1 MARLT
6 IEQIKAPDLSVASQA
21 TARAGQAFQRGM
33 SSASDL
39 LSKYQEG
46 LTAQGDAELT
56 NLLAGAKNE
65 DEWNAIVASTDFSK
79 MNLSAGM
86 RDNIMNRRDNILGYE
101 QDRATRRGTDATT
114 AGTQANT
121 ARTYNTIGL
130 ENNQDAR
137 LQDDHDYKTT
147 RREQLGGLVG
157 AVLESERDGRTNGYQ
172 QSAPAG
178 TNVGPRADGSGL
190 SPENTSGL
198 VGAPGTNLGPRAD
211 GSGLRDPSGSS
222 GSDQQIAYRN
232 AIAAIESDGS
242 GGYDAIG
249 ATNPTLGRAL
259 GRYQIMEANL
269 PAWSKRALGR
279 EVSVDEFMANSDI
292 QDAIFDDRFGG
303 YVEKYGEER
312 AARAWFGGEGNVNS
326 TSGSDAHGRLTIG
339 DYGQDF
345 LSNLKGGN
353 QNPSARAR
361 ATQNPNQGGAARDRL
376 YAALGNTTHLDPA
389 TALSITGNDYDYAT
403 TGQGAINAEN
413 DRISSER
420 LNAAI
425 VAGIENPEIFRP
437 GELTKSV
444 FNTPGLTDAQ
454 RLQAIPIARQAEE
467 AAGTLYTP
475 SMKPNEVLN
484 AAVQSQIDTDTRN
497 FENSP
502 SYSFIKDAE
511 AYSSDPVAS
520 LQQKLDLSNDPQA
533 LPEETSNNLMRYI
546 DDIVS
551 KNPNV
556 SRGEVVAAMER
567 SFIKDPGDDDNSS
580 FWYNSDMTPNT
591 IRRRFPEEKIT
602 ELLGQFAGPEARNRF
617 DSQALS
623 NLSTRDGIA
632 KSQAK
637 RNELL
642 SQAQLYPDGS
652 PEQQKLLQEA
662 QNIENQ
668 LYSGNSQ
675 LTVERKL
682 REYIEDKPSIVER
695 LSGLNPNSMEYEKI
709 LADIEIGIQNDSSLT
724 KTDKKLMI
732 AALRG

>member
-21 TARAGQAFQRGM
+21 TTRAGEAFQRGM

-79 MNLSAGM
+79 MNLSEGM
-86 RDNIMNRRDNILGYE
+86 RANIINRRDNVLGYE
-101 QDRATRRGTDATT
+101 QDRAIRRGTDATT
-114 AGTQANT
+114 AGTQATT

-137 LQDDHDYKTT
+137 LQDNHDYKTT

-172 QSAPAG
+172 QPAPA
-178 TNVGPRADGSGL
+178 
-190 SPENTSGL
+190 
-198 VGAPGTNLGPRAD
+198 GTNLGPRAD
-211 GSGLRDPSGSS
+211 GSGIAFPSGSS
-222 GSDQQIAYRN
+222 GSDQKIAYRN

-312 AARAWFGGEGNVNS
+312 AARAWFGGQGNMNS

-437 GELTKSV
+437 GELTESV

-475 SMKPNEVLN
+475 STKPNEVLN

-533 LPEETSNNLMRYI
+533 LTEETSNNLMRYI

-580 FWYNSDMTPNT
+580 FWYNSDITPNT

-675 LTVERKL
+675 QTVERKL

-695 LSGLNPNSMEYEKI
+695 LSGLNPNSMEYDKT
-709 LADIEIGIQNDSSLT
+709 LADIETGIQNDSSLS

>member
-21 TARAGQAFQRGM
+21 TARAGEAFQRGM
-33 SSASDL
+33 GSASDL

-79 MNLSAGM
+79 MNLSEGM
-86 RDNIMNRRDNILGYE
+86 RANIINRRDNVLGYE

-121 ARTYNTIGL
+121 AQTYNTIGL
-130 ENNQDAR
+130 DNNQDAR
-137 LQDDHDYKTT
+137 LQGDHDYQTT
-147 RREQLGGLVG
+147 RREQLGGLVS
-157 AVLESERDGRTNGYQ
+157 AVLASERDGRTNGYQ
-172 QSAPAG
+172 QLAPAG
-178 TNVGPRADGSGL
+178 NNVGPRADGSGI
-190 SPENTSGL
+190 NTSASQGMEGRFMAAVQEGGVSNPYGL
-198 VGAPGTNLGPRAD
+198 
-211 GSGLRDPSGSS
+211 S
-222 GSDQQIAYRN
+222 
-232 AIAAIESDGS
+232 AIAATGRHESGFSESNGTGS
-242 GGYDAIG
+242 WDDPSESGRPGTAGGYMSW
-249 ATNPTLGRAL
+249 NNE
-259 GRYQIMEANL
+259 RYQNMLEFTGGDRSPEAQAQFLLNEDPALIQKLNNAKSVEEATKIMNDAWRFAGYDRPGGEA
-269 PAWSKRALGR
+269 
-279 EVSVDEFMANSDI
+279 
-292 QDAIFDDRFGG
+292 
-303 YVEKYGEER
+303 
-312 AARAWFGGEGNVNS
+312 AARINTARSLVGNY
-326 TSGSDAHGRLTIG
+326 TP
-339 DYGQDF
+339 Q
-345 LSNLKGGN
+345 
-353 QNPSARAR
+353 Q
-361 ATQNPNQGGAARDRL
+361 ATQNPNQGGTARDQL
-376 YAALGNTTHLDPA
+376 YAALSNTTHLDPG

-403 TGQGAINAEN
+403 TGQGAINTEN
-413 DRISSER
+413 DRIGSER

-454 RLQAIPIARQAEE
+454 RLQAIPTARQAEE

-591 IRRRFPEEKIT
+591 IRRRFPEEEIT

-623 NLSTRDGIA
+623 NLSTRDGVA

-675 LTVERKL
+675 LSVERKL

-695 LSGLNPNSMEYEKI
+695 LSGLNPDSVEYEKT
-709 LADIEIGIQNDSSLT
+709 LSDIEVGIQNDSSLT
-724 KTDKKLMI
+724 NTDKKLMI

>member
-21 TARAGQAFQRGM
+21 TTRAGEAFQRGM

-86 RDNIMNRRDNILGYE
+86 RNNIMNRRDNILGYE
-101 QDRATRRGTDATT
+101 QDRAIRRGTDAKT
-114 AGTQANT
+114 AGTQATT

-137 LQDDHDYKTT
+137 LQDNHDYKTT

-172 QSAPAG
+172 QPAPA
-178 TNVGPRADGSGL
+178 
-190 SPENTSGL
+190 
-198 VGAPGTNLGPRAD
+198 GTNLGPRAD
-211 GSGLRDPSGSS
+211 GSGIAFPSGSS
-222 GSDQQIAYRN
+222 GSDQKIAYRN

-312 AARAWFGGEGNVNS
+312 AARAWFGGQGNMNS

-437 GELTKSV
+437 GELTESV

-454 RLQAIPIARQAEE
+454 RLQAIPIARQAEK

-475 SMKPNEVLN
+475 STKPNEVLN

-533 LPEETSNNLMRYI
+533 LTEETSNNLMRYI

-580 FWYNSDMTPNT
+580 FWYNSDITPNT

-675 LTVERKL
+675 QTVERKL

-695 LSGLNPNSMEYEKI
+695 LSGLNPNSMEYEKT
-709 LADIEIGIQNDSSLT
+709 LADIETGIQNDSSLT

>member
-6 IEQIKAPDLSVASQA
+6 IEQIKAPDLSIASQA
-21 TARAGQAFQRGM
+21 TARAGEAFQRGM

-39 LSKYQEG
+39 LSQYQEG

-86 RDNIMNRRDNILGYE
+86 RDNIMNRRDNVLGYE

-114 AGTQANT
+114 AGTQATT

-137 LQDDHDYKTT
+137 LQGDHDYKTT

-172 QSAPAG
+172 QPAPAG
-178 TNVGPRADGSGL
+178 TNVGPRADGSGIAFPQGQYAAPVGNVMNQEFQRSMGVDAKTADVL
-190 SPENTSGL
+190 SRAFLMNFQDESGMQADTVEGVPSVHGTRGKGYYQL
-198 VGAPGTNLGPRAD
+198 TGPRRDAFEAQFGADGYTDANQVAFLIQELGGSESRAGKRILEAAASGDVGAT
-211 GSGLRDPSGSS
+211 
-222 GSDQQIAYRN
+222 
-232 AIAAIESDGS
+232 AASIV
-242 GGYDAIG
+242 
-249 ATNPTLGRAL
+249 T
-259 GRYQIMEANL
+259 
-269 PAWSKRALGR
+269 
-279 EVSVDEFMANSDI
+279 
-292 QDAIFDDRFGG
+292 
-303 YVEKYGEER
+303 
-312 AARAWFGGEGNVNS
+312 
-326 TSGSDAHGRLTIG
+326 
-339 DYGQDF
+339 DF
-345 LSNLKGGN
+345 LRPAAEHRDRRVAKYTGGGGN

-376 YAALGNTTHLDPA
+376 YAALSNTTHLDPA

-403 TGQGAINAEN
+403 TGQGAINTEN
-413 DRISSER
+413 DRIGSER

-437 GELTKSV
+437 GELTESV

-454 RLQAIPIARQAEE
+454 RLQAIPTARQAEE

-475 SMKPNEVLN
+475 SIKPNEVLN

-511 AYSSDPVAS
+511 AYSSEPVAS

-623 NLSTRDGIA
+623 NLSTRDGVA

-675 LTVERKL
+675 LSVERKL
-682 REYIEDKPSIVER
+682 REYIENKPSIVER
-695 LSGLNPNSMEYEKI
+695 LSGLNPNSMEYEKT
-709 LADIEIGIQNDSSLT
+709 LTDIEVGIQNDSSLT

>member
-21 TARAGQAFQRGM
+21 TTRAGEAFQRGM

-79 MNLSAGM
+79 MNLSEGM
-86 RDNIMNRRDNILGYE
+86 RANIINRRDNVLGYE
-101 QDRATRRGTDATT
+101 QDRATRREIDASTLLTGAQTRNTDAT
-114 AGTQANT
+114 A
-121 ARTYNTIGL
+121 ARTRNQIGL
-130 ENNQDAR
+130 DNNQDAR
-137 LQDDHDYKTT
+137 LQDNHDYKTT

-172 QSAPAG
+172 QPAPA
-178 TNVGPRADGSGL
+178 
-190 SPENTSGL
+190 
-198 VGAPGTNLGPRAD
+198 GTNLGPRAD

-303 YVEKYGEER
+303 YVEQYGEER
-312 AARAWFGGEGNVNS
+312 AARVWFGGQGNVNS

-339 DYGQDF
+339 NYGQDF

-437 GELTKSV
+437 GELTKNV
-444 FNTPGLTDAQ
+444 FDTPGLTDAQ
-454 RLQAIPIARQAEE
+454 RLQAIPTARQAEE

-475 SMKPNEVLN
+475 SVKPNEVLN

-533 LPEETSNNLMRYI
+533 LTEETSNNLMRYI

-602 ELLGQFAGPEARNRF
+602 ELLGRFAGPEARNRF

-695 LSGLNPNSMEYEKI
+695 LSGLNPNSMEYEKT
-709 LADIEIGIQNDSSLT
+709 LADIEVGIQNDSSLT

>member
-21 TARAGQAFQRGM
+21 TTRAGEAFQRGM

-86 RDNIMNRRDNILGYE
+86 RANIINRRDNVLGYE
-101 QDRATRRGTDATT
+101 QDRAIRRGTDATT
-114 AGTQANT
+114 AGKQATT

-137 LQDDHDYKTT
+137 LQDNHDYKTT

-172 QSAPAG
+172 QPAPA
-178 TNVGPRADGSGL
+178 
-190 SPENTSGL
+190 
-198 VGAPGTNLGPRAD
+198 GTNLGPRAD
-211 GSGLRDPSGSS
+211 GSGIAFPSGSS
-222 GSDQQIAYRN
+222 GSDQKIAYRN

-242 GGYDAIG
+242 GGYDAVG

-312 AARAWFGGEGNVNS
+312 AARAWFGGQGNVNS
-326 TSGSDAHGRLTIG
+326 TSGSDAYGRLTIG

-353 QNPSARAR
+353 QNPSARTR

-437 GELTKSV
+437 GELTESV

-533 LPEETSNNLMRYI
+533 LTEETSNNLMRYI

-580 FWYNSDMTPNT
+580 FWYNSDITPNT

-675 LTVERKL
+675 QTVERKL

-695 LSGLNPNSMEYEKI
+695 LSGLNPDSVEYEKA
-709 LADIEIGIQNDSSLT
+709 LADIEVGIQKDSSLT